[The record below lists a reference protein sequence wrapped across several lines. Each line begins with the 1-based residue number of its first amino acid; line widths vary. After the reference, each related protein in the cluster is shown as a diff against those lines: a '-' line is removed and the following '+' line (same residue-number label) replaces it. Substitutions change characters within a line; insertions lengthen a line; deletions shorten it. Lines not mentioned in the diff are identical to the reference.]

1 MGGACADPQ
10 PAVVARAP
18 PFRRR
23 AGRRG
28 GAQAVRAASSGSDSD
43 DVSDCA
49 RVRSMVT
56 LVGEGRGARGEGR
69 GTTNGEAAIGRMN
82 DRVSR

>member
-1 MGGACADPQ
+1 
-10 PAVVARAP
+10 
-18 PFRRR
+18 FRRR

-28 GAQAVRAASSGSDSD
+28 GAQAVRKRCASGAQAVRAASSGSDSD

-56 LVGEGRGARGEGR
+56 LVGVGVGVGVGR
-69 GTTNGEAAIGRMN
+69 GTTNGEAASGRMN

>member
-18 PFRRR
+18 PFQRR

-56 LVGEGRGARGEGR
+56 LVGVGR
-69 GTTNGEAAIGRMN
+69 GTTNGEAASGRMN

>member
-56 LVGEGRGARGEGR
+56 LVGVGVGVGR
-69 GTTNGEAAIGRMN
+69 GTTNGEAASGRMN

>member
-49 RVRSMVT
+49 RVRSMVP
-56 LVGEGRGARGEGR
+56 LVGVGVGR
-69 GTTNGEAAIGRMN
+69 GTTNGEAASGRMN

>member
-1 MGGACADPQ
+1 MGAACADPR

-56 LVGEGRGARGEGR
+56 LVGEGRG
-69 GTTNGEAAIGRMN
+69 TTNGEAASGRMN

>member
-56 LVGEGRGARGEGR
+56 LVGVGEGR